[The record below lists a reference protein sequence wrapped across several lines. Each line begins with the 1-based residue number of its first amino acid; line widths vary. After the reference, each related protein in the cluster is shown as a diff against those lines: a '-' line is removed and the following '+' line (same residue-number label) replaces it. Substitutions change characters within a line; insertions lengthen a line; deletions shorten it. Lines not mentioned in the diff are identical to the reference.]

1 MRYSRENRLSGRPGS
16 NRRPPAWECDPGQF
30 AEVSPSANKYGTSRE
45 NRGLEG
51 EACSPEFARVSRA
64 MFPFC
69 SLGSVA
75 IVALGALGATSATA
89 SAAPSAPCAKHV
101 GEKRVACL
109 KYRARQPYPS
119 RATWADFRSRATP
132 YEYDTLHRIARCEM
146 GDGPRVKGSPWRV
159 RFGLVLP
166 RYSSA
171 FGIWN
176 GNFTYTRAATG
187 YDWPTSVP
195 AEEAFHALALARR
208 YGFSAWSCF

>member
-1 MRYSRENRLSGRPGS
+1 MTIAKTAGFT
-16 NRRPPAWECDPGQF
+16 PAAGESSPHAG
-30 AEVSPSANKYGTSRE
+30 AKRAGVSPGPRRRITAT
-45 NRGLEG
+45 RG
-51 EACSPEFARVSRA
+51 PVVRA
-64 MFPFC
+64 WGDK
-69 SLGSVA
+69 LA
-75 IVALGALGATSATA
+75 AGAVGLVLCGFIPATA

-119 RATWADFRSRATP
+119 RPTWADFRSRATP

-146 GDGPRVKGSPWRV
+146 GEGPRVKGSPWRV